1 MVRCLAET
9 MGEGP
14 CFAFAWLSKYDKD
27 TMPSYLTRCWKA
39 TKHLRGTRTR
49 CFFPGNCLFFPRNC
63 RSEPHGVI
71 RMYDWSNVMKGL
83 QPSSTLAPFLV
94 PCRLQSSYSNIPAN
108 MLVLAPSGA
117 GLPKNKT
124 VLDDWAICWHE
135 ILDTPWSLS
144 LKFATKTRRF
154 MVPSFKTYVPFSNK
168 NFLTTLNQSDG
179 PGGAAL
185 ALHWLEEMV
194 WNFWCSTD
202 SWWNEMVKISTCN
215 IPKWILKNARNEN
228 CKMCIC

>member
-1 MVRCLAET
+1 MRRIQCQAILRDVGKQQSIW
-9 MGEGP
+9 GEQEQ
-14 CFAFAWLSKYDKD
+14 DV
-27 TMPSYLTRCWKA
+27 
-39 TKHLRGTRTR
+39 
-49 CFFPGNCLFFPRNC
+49 FPGNCLFFPEIVARNLTGSFAC
-63 RSEPHGVI
+63 MIGQ
-71 RMYDWSNVMKGL
+71 MMKGL

-135 ILDTPWSLS
+135 IIDTPWFLS
-144 LKFATKTRRF
+144 LKFATKPRRF
-154 MVPSFKTYVPFSNK
+154 MVPSFKTYVPFSK
-168 NFLTTLNQSDG
+168 KITTLNQSDG